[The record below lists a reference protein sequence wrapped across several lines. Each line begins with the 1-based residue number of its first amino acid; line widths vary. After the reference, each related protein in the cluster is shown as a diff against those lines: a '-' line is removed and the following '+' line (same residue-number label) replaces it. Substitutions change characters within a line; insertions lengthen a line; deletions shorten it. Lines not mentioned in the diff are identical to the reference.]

1 MKNHTYGKNEVIFR
15 EGQFALSMY
24 QVVVGSVGI
33 YGNYDTENSQ
43 HIATLGPGEY
53 FGEMGL
59 AECYP
64 RSATAVALE
73 ENTQVDEI
81 SSDEFATYFNDKPE
95 TVLAIM
101 RSLSTRLR
109 DTNERYREAQRAVYD
124 AIEAENA
131 GKKKSASLVARLT
144 SMMFSAR
151 RARG

>member
-33 YGNYDTENSQ
+33 YGNYDTENYQ